1 MLANPDDQTNV
12 SLIVANVEEK
22 DILLR
27 EKIDELKSE
36 YPEQLRVHYVL
47 DKPSEGWKGGKGY
60 VSEQML
66 TEYMP
71 DPLLGQVRRR
81 SRHVHASRLTSP
93 PLL

>member
-47 DKPSEGWKGGKGY
+47 DKPPEGWKGGKGY
-60 VSEQML
+60 VSEQMI

-71 DPLLGQVRRR
+71 DPLLGQVDAAPP
-81 SRHVHASRLTSP
+81 HASCFTST
-93 PLL
+93 